1 MKHNSS
7 TTYKIN
13 LKGWIEVVVV
23 VVVIRG
29 NVIEVV
35 WFVGDGII

>member
-1 MKHNSS
+1 MKHNS